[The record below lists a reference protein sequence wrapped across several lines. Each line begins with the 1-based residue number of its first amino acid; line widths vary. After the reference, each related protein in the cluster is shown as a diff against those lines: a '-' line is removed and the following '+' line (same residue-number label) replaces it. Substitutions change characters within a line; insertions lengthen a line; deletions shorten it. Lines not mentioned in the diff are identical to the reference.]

1 MPQEKPKKKLV
12 KINKTV
18 TVFQKPELKMK
29 RTLTPK
35 PELKMKRT
43 LTPMMKK
50 TPKSLYRVSEPLGK
64 SPTPSSDPF

>member
-29 RTLTPK
+29 RTLTP
-35 PELKMKRT
+35 
-43 LTPMMKK
+43 MMKK
-50 TPKSLYRVSEPLGK
+50 TPKSFYRVSEPLGK

>member
-18 TVFQKPELKMK
+18 IVFQ
-29 RTLTPK
+29 K

-50 TPKSLYRVSEPLGK
+50 TPKSFYRVSEPLGK

>member
-18 TVFQKPELKMK
+18 TVFQ
-29 RTLTPK
+29 K